1 MLRRVVKI
9 SSQLLSSR
17 NPLYVH
23 QDAREISNIPYRALV
38 SLSSFSE
45 REGGSNTWAFWLGL
59 TGEVYLQ
66 FSLFFMV
73 TKLSKSVF
81 QTTRYGL
88 FART

>member
-66 FSLFFMV
+66 FFSL
-73 TKLSKSVF
+73 L
-81 QTTRYGL
+81 YGHKAVEKY
-88 FART
+88 FSNN